1 MYISLVICL
10 PLLVSAFILARH
22 LFYPSYIHRIHLTAV
37 LSHRHWTQVG
47 SLGIKCVQLCV
58 LFTAIIDVRRECGVA
73 VVGKLA
79 ASQGPRQPPRE
90 RINLHD
96 NIHPRNRRQCG
107 HTAPNNDTVCDRSS
121 RSHRWFLASS
131 PLVTTRPPS
140 VVAGYKKRLF
150 LFLDRFLGARSLRL
164 RRHADFQGNN
174 YAASR

>member
-1 MYISLVICL
+1 MTFVL
-10 PLLVSAFILARH
+10 PKLYSQDTLDCSPKSSTLDTSRQ
-22 LFYPSYIHRIHLTAV
+22 
-37 LSHRHWTQVG
+37 SH
-47 SLGIKCVQLCV
+47 IKCVQLRV

-107 HTAPNNDTVCDRSS
+107 HTAPNNDMVCDRSS
-121 RSHRWFLASS
+121 RSHRWFLAST

-164 RRHADFQGNN
+164 RRHA
-174 YAASR
+174 ASRETTTQSPDNPE